1 MAGIF
6 TRKALMDVLNDADMT
21 PEQRADQIYSLYG
34 RAIDDGF
41 VTKNASTAAIN
52 AAVEQAKTE
61 WEKNSTP
68 PDPKESE
75 EYKALQGEFEGFKTR
90 QTARNSDDYK
100 EVKPKFFDR
109 VYDLLNHDD
118 GAKPVSEQLAE
129 IKKEYEEYFIP
140 ADTTP
145 KPTFG
150 SPDKGTMPKGEEGAV
165 NTFTKAWGFNP
176 AK

>member
-61 WEKNSTP
+61 WEKGITP

-75 EYKALQGEFEGFKTR
+75 EYKALQARGE
-90 QTARNSDDYK
+90 N
-100 EVKPKFFDR
+100 
-109 VYDLLNHDD
+109 
-118 GAKPVSEQLAE
+118 
-129 IKKEYEEYFIP
+129 
-140 ADTTP
+140 
-145 KPTFG
+145 
-150 SPDKGTMPKGEEGAV
+150 
-165 NTFTKAWGFNP
+165 
-176 AK
+176 